1 MSGTAQSDPSTP
13 LRRGTHAQGVRR
25 PWTDRRRVLDRSRI
39 VELLVIDDSD
49 RSSHAN
55 DWGEPSHPGVLL
67 VHAGPG
73 VLAALAI
80 GAAWRQSAKPSAL
93 TGEAELG
100 SAKVRASASRAA
112 PGDPGAR
119 PMRRAEGRCRRAV
132 RLCGDVA
139 DGVTRPAT
147 VWPSTC
153 ASTTKRTQYHPCQGT
168 DDHRCIP
175 GEAFSSTSV
184 GSPNPNSP
192 D

>member
-1 MSGTAQSDPSTP
+1 MRKVFVVLG
-13 LRRGTHAQGVRR
+13 LIVGVFLIV
-25 PWTDRRRVLDRSRI
+25 RVI

-49 RSSHAN
+49 QSSDAN
-55 DWGEPSHPGVLL
+55 DWGGPSLPGVLL

-112 PGDPGAR
+112 PGDTGAR

-147 VWPSTC
+147 GWPSTC
-153 ASTTKRTQYHPCQGT
+153 ASTTKRTQHHPCQGT

-175 GEAFSSTSV
+175 GEAFQLDV
-184 GSPNPNSP
+184 GRLSEPELARRLRELAHER
-192 D
+192 